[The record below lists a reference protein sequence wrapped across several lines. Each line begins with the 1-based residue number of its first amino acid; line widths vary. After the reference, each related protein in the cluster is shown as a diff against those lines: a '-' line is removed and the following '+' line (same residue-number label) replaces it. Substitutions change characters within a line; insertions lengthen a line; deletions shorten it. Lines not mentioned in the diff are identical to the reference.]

1 MQKLRWQHRKDRLFT
16 RPEVFSWLITTSR
29 KEIPQKA
36 AAFLYS
42 IIEGRKLPKRILIGR
57 KCCEDV
63 KAYLEERI
71 SEIESNLDE
80 SSQTDFDV
88 EQ

>member
-1 MQKLRWQHRKDRLFT
+1 MQ
-16 RPEVFSWLITTSR
+16 
-29 KEIPQKA
+29 
-36 AAFLYS
+36 
-42 IIEGRKLPKRILIGR
+42 KLPKRILIGK

-71 SEIESNLDE
+71 SEIESYLDE
-80 SSQTDFDV
+80 SSQTDFGV